1 MLHHINFDIK
11 TFSIISPFHK
21 VIPQIFRKFVPQH
34 KNLHYETIF
43 LAYICLLLCVSGNLS
58 ARSLE
63 KILNNA

>member
-11 TFSIISPFHK
+11 TFSIIPPFHK

-43 LAYICLLLCVSGNLS
+43 SCIYLPVALCF
-58 ARSLE
+58 R
-63 KILNNA
+63 